1 MLPHGTPS
9 LFPYMRFDMKRK
21 KIYSDKKFK
30 PKKCRIDLY
39 FGVPGAGKTTWAA
52 HLAHDAL
59 KQQRPVFSNVLIKGA
74 FQFDKKDLGINL
86 IENALVIID
95 EAGLEFDNRKMSMS
109 DDEIYFFKY
118 HRHYQND
125 VVFLSQGL
133 DVDIKIRKLAQR
145 YFLLLPSIF
154 PNFILRKEIVRKVGI
169 DDNGQIVDKF
179 DFKPFIAGGWS
190 HIFAPKFRKYF
201 NTLDRKPLK
210 IKNYEVWK

>member
-1 MLPHGTPS
+1 MK
-9 LFPYMRFDMKRK
+9 FVKRK
-21 KIYSDKKFK
+21 KVFSDKKFK

-52 HLAHDAL
+52 HLAHNAF
-59 KQQRPVFSNVLIKGA
+59 KQHRPVFSNVLIKGA
-74 FQFDKKDLGINL
+74 FQYDKSDLGVNL
-86 IENALVIID
+86 IENSLLIVD

-125 VVFLSQGL
+125 IVFLSQGL

-145 YFLLLPSIF
+145 YFLLMPSII

-169 DDNGQIVDKF
+169 DDNGQIIDKF
-179 DFKPFIAGGWS
+179 QFKPLFAGGFSW
-190 HIFAPKFRKYF
+190 IFAPKFRKYF

-210 IKNYEVWK
+210 LKNYPVWD

>member
-1 MLPHGTPS
+1 MK
-9 LFPYMRFDMKRK
+9 MKRNKVYADK
-21 KIYSDKKFK
+21 KII

-52 HLAHDAL
+52 HLAHDAFKL
-59 KQQRPVFSNVLIKGA
+59 HRPVFSNVLIKGA
-74 FQFDKKDLGINL
+74 FQYDKSDLGVNL
-86 IENALVIID
+86 IENALIIVD

-145 YFLLLPSIF
+145 YFLLMPSII
-154 PNFILRKEIVRKVGI
+154 PGFILRKEICRKVGI
-169 DDNGQIVDKF
+169 DDNGQIIDKF
-179 DFKPFIAGGWS
+179 QFKSLLMGGYSW
-190 HIFAPKFRKYF
+190 IFAPKFRKYF
-201 NTLDRKPLK
+201 NTLERKQLK
-210 IKNYEVWK
+210 LKNYPVWD